1 MSGDA
6 SMILQLPDSHL
17 HSICTVLYCIVF
29 LTDAWNTNLALV
41 QFIKRADFQA
51 LQRSHKRFVKYVVY
65 HGNLI

>member
-6 SMILQLPDSHL
+6 SIILQLPGSHL
-17 HSICTVLYCIVF
+17 HSICTGLHCIGF

-51 LQRSHKRFVKYVVY
+51 LQRSRKRFVKYVFY